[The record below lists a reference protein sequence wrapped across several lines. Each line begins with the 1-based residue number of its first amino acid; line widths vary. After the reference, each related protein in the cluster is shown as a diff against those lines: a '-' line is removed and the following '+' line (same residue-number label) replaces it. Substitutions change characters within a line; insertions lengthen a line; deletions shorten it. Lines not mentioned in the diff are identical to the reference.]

1 MSRQPFPLDRAAI
14 RRRFSAAAEEFDH
27 LSVLHRDVARRMVE
41 RLDYIKLTPGTI
53 LDLGC
58 GTGADLNALGE
69 RYPDAR
75 RIACD
80 ASLSMLTKAGER
92 TAWFR
97 RLLPVFGSRPPQP
110 LCADATALPL
120 ARTSTGL
127 IWSNLML
134 HWLED
139 PLPAFKEM
147 QRVLQVDGLLMFTS
161 FGPDTLKELREAF
174 GEAEPHVHRFIDMH
188 DIGDMLVTAGF
199 AEPVMDMEVITLT
212 YASSEEL
219 LRDLRGSGAANAAS
233 GRRRGLMGKAAWKQ
247 ALAALEARRLD
258 GRLPLTFEIVYGHAW
273 KPRSRV
279 TADGR
284 AVVNFDPKLR
294 GRL

>member
-1 MSRQPFPLDRAAI
+1 MSRAPFPLDRALV
-14 RRRFSAAAEEFDH
+14 RRRFSAAAKNFDTF
-27 LSVLHRDVARRMVE
+27 SVLHREVARRMNE
-41 RLDYIKLTPGTI
+41 RLDYIKQKPGTI

-58 GTGADLNALGE
+58 GTGADLNVLGE

-80 ASLSMLTKAGER
+80 GSLSMLKKAGER
-92 TAWFR
+92 TAWLR
-97 RLLPVFGSRPPQP
+97 RLLPVFGASRLSP

-120 ARTSTGL
+120 ANASTNL
-127 IWSNLML
+127 VWSNLML
-134 HWLED
+134 HWLAD

-147 QRVLQVDGLLMFTS
+147 QRVLQAEGLLMFSS

-174 GEAEPHVHRFIDMH
+174 LDAEPHVHRFIDMH
-188 DIGDMLVTAGF
+188 DIGDMLVSAGF

-212 YASSEEL
+212 YASVDEL
-219 LRDLRGSGAANAAS
+219 FRDLRGSGATNAAS
-233 GRRRGLMGKAAWKQ
+233 GRRQGLMGKTAWKQ

-273 KPRSRV
+273 KPKPR
-279 TADGR
+279 TTDDGR
-284 AVVNFDPKLR
+284 AIINFDPKNR
-294 GRL
+294 G